1 MFETAARLDRS
12 VQSQHYRLSPSVRA
26 ELAQGEEK
34 KRAAEKIKGKEG
46 TTWLPANR
54 HFSSH
59 HHAADLF

>member
-12 VQSQHYRLSPSVRA
+12 VHSQHYRLSPSAHA

-34 KRAAEKIKGKEG
+34 QRAAEKRKEKEG
-46 TTWLPANR
+46 VMRSTADR

-59 HHAADLF
+59 HRAADLF